1 MKLKKAIS
9 LYGSKIGKKA
19 ENSDHSFDELIA
31 QFADEQN
38 GTAIASKSPQA
49 ENLEKENPDFKHHL
63 SQKGTSLL
71 GALGTRRAIIIRM
84 ALAGA
89 LLLLCT
95 IANLPFAGEIAIKIV
110 AALIVGYDLI
120 LKAVSDVMSRS
131 FVGSS
136 IPVLVAAIIYICISR
151 GTEAVLT
158 LIIYHGALLAWE
170 FAAERLSVAC
180 RESFELRETSSEIEG
195 SVIDLGEGMTCP
207 ADCVVIAGTGTAD
220 MSFITGDK
228 TSVNLAAD
236 SFIPAGAVMIRG
248 VLTARITATSEMS
261 MASVVARNLQNG
273 SHSET
278 AAKSYTNTAAKVII
292 FASLAIAL
300 VLLLFLPV
308 AFDVPIKNSLARVAS
323 VIALASPGS
332 LLIATPLTFFVG
344 MSSARRLGIVFKKAS
359 DLEKTAAIKSVV
371 FDKAGT
377 LTGHN
382 YIVSEIASDKM
393 DPQTFLKVA
402 AYAEANSDSP
412 IAKAIVAAYGKS
424 ISDALVENYVCTEGK
439 GVSVTV
445 DGIEI
450 ILGSQGYLAEKGI
463 SLPRLTH
470 DSLAVHMTVNGIYA
484 GRIILSDYIVHSAN
498 STVNR
503 LYDCGVERITMMS
516 ADNRERDLAISK
528 ELGIDEYIAECSVA
542 DRPRRIKEMKARIDP
557 RSKLAYV
564 SSNLDA
570 APCFKAADVGI
581 SVGAVQQPRL
591 MELADVTIMAATPE
605 NTATAFDIALGV
617 GRCLR
622 MELMFTALAKLL
634 AVLLA
639 AFGFI
644 PLWLAVLVDAIASL
658 GVILDCHSVLR
669 LGGNVGYGD
678 FFR

>member
-19 ENSDHSFDELIA
+19 ADSDQSFDELLA

-38 GTAIASKSPQA
+38 GTTTASKSSQA
-49 ENLEKENPDFKHHL
+49 ENTETRNPTFKHHL
-63 SQKGTSLL
+63 GQKGTSLL
-71 GALGTRRAIIIRM
+71 SALGTRRATVVRM

-89 LLLLCT
+89 LLLLC
-95 IANLPFAGEIAIKIV
+95 AFVDLPLAGEIAIIIT
-110 AALIVGYDLI
+110 AALIVGYDL
-120 LKAVSDVMSRS
+120 LLMAVSDIMSRS
-131 FVGSS
+131 FVGSA

-151 GTEAVLT
+151 GTEAIIT

-170 FAAERLSVAC
+170 FASEHLRETC
-180 RESFELRETSSEIEG
+180 RDSFELKETSSEIEG
-195 SVIDLGEGMTCP
+195 SVIDLGEGMTC
-207 ADCVVIAGTGTAD
+207 ATDCVVIAGTGTAD

-248 VLTARITATSEMS
+248 VLTAKVTATSEMS
-261 MASVVARNLQNG
+261 MASVVARSLQNG
-273 SHSET
+273 AHSDT
-278 AAKSYTNTAAKVII
+278 NAKTNTNTAANII
-292 FASLAIAL
+292 SFSCLAIAL
-300 VLLLFLPV
+300 MLLLFLPS
-308 AFDVPIKNSLARVAS
+308 AFDIPIKDSLARIAA

-332 LLIATPLTFFVG
+332 LLIATPLTLFVG
-344 MSSARRLGIVFKKAS
+344 MSSARRLGIVFGKAS

-382 YIVSEIASDKM
+382 YIVSEIATDKM

-402 AYAEANSDSP
+402 AYAEANSDGP

-424 ISDALVENYVCTEGK
+424 ISGALVENYVCAEGK

-463 SLPRLTH
+463 SLPRLVY

-503 LYDCGVERITMMS
+503 LYDSGAERITMMS

-528 ELGIDEYIAECSVA
+528 ELGIDEYIAECPVA
-542 DRPRRIKEMKARIDP
+542 DRPRRLKEMKARIDP

-570 APCFKAADVGI
+570 APCFKAADLGI
-581 SVGAVQQPRL
+581 SVGAAQQPRL
-591 MELADVTIMAATPE
+591 MELADVTIMASTPE

-622 MELMFTALAKLL
+622 MELMFTVAAKLL

-639 AFGFI
+639 AFGFV
-644 PLWLAVLVDAIASL
+644 PLWLAVLLDAIASL
-658 GVILDCHSVLR
+658 GVILDCRSVLR